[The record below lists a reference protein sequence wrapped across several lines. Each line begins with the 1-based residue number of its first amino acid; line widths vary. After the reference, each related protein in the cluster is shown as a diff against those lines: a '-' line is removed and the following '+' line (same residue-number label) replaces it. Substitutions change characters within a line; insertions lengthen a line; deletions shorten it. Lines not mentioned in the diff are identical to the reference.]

1 MYWISGKKEREI
13 AVDIRV
19 QTKVLTRVLNFS
31 FHNDQKT
38 MLVVAF
44 MEQWLGF
51 GPHHEELS
59 TISIHKKVGAFD
71 GLKKKEEVQLQ
82 IDLKSTWFV

>member
-1 MYWISGKKEREI
+1 
-13 AVDIRV
+13 
-19 QTKVLTRVLNFS
+19 
-31 FHNDQKT
+31 

-44 MEQWLGF
+44 MEQWLRF